1 MKNKRHMSLMA
12 EVLVGSIGSMLFVT
26 VFLCVSYMVVMLHG
40 IKQSCINSVG
50 QTMETLNKEVSG
62 ILGEYDNYTLP
73 QPLEVETPESKKKLA
88 EFYKEAKAMAARH
101 HKEAEEE
108 MAE

>member
-1 MKNKRHMSLMA
+1 MSN
-12 EVLVGSIGSMLFVT
+12 I
-26 VFLCVSYMVVMLHG
+26 
-40 IKQSCINSVG
+40 
-50 QTMETLNKEVSG
+50 